1 MPYYRVQA
9 LFMAGV
15 VQVKELGDSN
25 SFQIMGVEV
34 TVQQTL
40 AAL

>member
-15 VQVKELGDSN
+15 RPNRRG
-25 SFQIMGVEV
+25 G
-34 TVQQTL
+34 
-40 AAL
+40 

>member
-15 VQVKELGDSN
+15 LEVLALVLGVFDAIWTQN
-25 SFQIMGVEV
+25 QGFING
-34 TVQQTL
+34 
-40 AAL
+40 